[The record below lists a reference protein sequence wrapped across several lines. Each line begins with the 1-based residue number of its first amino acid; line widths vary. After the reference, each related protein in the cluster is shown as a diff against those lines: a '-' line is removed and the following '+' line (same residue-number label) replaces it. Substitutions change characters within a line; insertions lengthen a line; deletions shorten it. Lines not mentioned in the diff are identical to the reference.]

1 MLEGMVRKH
10 RMADF
15 DVELDLPL
23 EPEALQEAEHRRDI
37 EIVLMLG
44 RLLGLRLDQDYTLEP
59 DLVLVVDNQGQKA
72 SELILLAT
80 QIGVEQRFVTLA
92 AAPQHIIGAAELM
105 RRVDGVLHLRGGV
118 SEHVRIGIGRS
129 AAHIAW
135 MAEQIGGAPEK
146 LGSALLHFLGK
157 EIGHLGEVVAELLE
171 ALALGNDVAIVEGEE
186 RKAESREHLE
196 RGVRLEA

>member
-92 AAPQHIIGAAELM
+92 AAPQHVIGAAELM
-105 RRVDGVLHLRGGV
+105 RRIDGVLHLRSGV
-118 SEHVRIGIGRS
+118 SKDLRIGIGRG
-129 AAHIAW
+129 ARQIAR
-135 MAEQIGGAPEK
+135 MAEEVSGAPEEP
-146 LGSALLHFLGK
+146 GPGLLHLFGK
-157 EIGHLGEVVAELLE
+157 EIGHLREVAAELLE
-171 ALALGNDVAIVEGEE
+171 ALALGNDIAIV
-186 RKAESREHLE
+186 KS
-196 RGVRLEA
+196 